1 MANAK
6 KASRR
11 TTSAILRMEAA
22 KAGVERKA
30 KANAKA
36 AKNSTLLYPRA
47 LLEALTDRIHN
58 SQWRSALQVF
68 GLLRKQQWYQPN
80 TEIYIKLLVM
90 LGRCRQHEKA
100 HILFQMMLKER
111 CHVTVEAYTA
121 VLAAYGRNGCLEK
134 AFSILEE
141 MKAIPHCQPNIFTY
155 TILMKSCVELG
166 HFDHVNRLLSEMSR
180 AGVRPNFVTYNTIVG
195 GFGKAGMFEEMENV
209 LSHMLESHDCKPDV
223 WTMNSTIG
231 AFGNRGQ
238 IEKMEKWYEN
248 FHSIG
253 IQPDATTFNTLINS
267 YGKHCLY
274 EKMTSVMEKM
284 QNFYFSWTIVTY
296 NTVINAYGRVGE
308 IKKMENFL
316 NLMLSEG
323 MKPNR
328 ITLCSLVSAYSKG
341 GIFHKIT
348 KIVRQMENSKIVPDT
363 PFFNSVLDAYQRA
376 GNMAEMEHVF
386 QKMIDTGC
394 QPDKITFATMNKAYL
409 SEVQSSSM
417 ASASTSENEITNP
430 FEGFA
435 PSTSSKR
442 MKTSPYDVFI
452 NHRGP
457 DVKHTLAMALYDTL
471 SAMRLRVFLDSK
483 ELETGDFLP
492 REIKEA
498 MHNAELHIAIF
509 SEKYAE
515 SPWCLAELSF
525 MLKTGTPIVPVFY
538 YVDPADIR
546 WVNKG
551 KGVYAPSFLE
561 HEEKGRYTPEM
572 LQEWKKALY
581 EASFYRGHIIT
592 NKE

>member
-1 MANAK
+1 YRSFVFLKRVWSRYSARRVGTMDLLWGISPPSHSIGLSHTLFLSLPCKYTNGKGKEKKKSIRIAVCVNTSDHSTSTSTSANVNEKKETANAK

-267 YGKHCLY
+267 YG
-274 EKMTSVMEKM
+274 
-284 QNFYFSWTIVTY
+284 
-296 NTVINAYGRVGE
+296 
-308 IKKMENFL
+308 
-316 NLMLSEG
+316 

-457 DVKHTLAMALYDTL
+457 DVKHTLAMALYDAL
-471 SAMRLRVFLDSK
+471 SAMRLRPF
-483 ELETGDFLP
+483 P
-492 REIKEA
+492 RFKR
-498 MHNAELHIAIF
+498 
-509 SEKYAE
+509 
-515 SPWCLAELSF
+515 
-525 MLKTGTPIVPVFY
+525 T
-538 YVDPADIR
+538 
-546 WVNKG
+546 
-551 KGVYAPSFLE
+551 
-561 HEEKGRYTPEM
+561 
-572 LQEWKKALY
+572 
-581 EASFYRGHIIT
+581 
-592 NKE
+592 